1 MNITI
6 RKFDDTDIP
15 NKVRWINDQRN
26 NQYLHYDLPLEL
38 EKTKK
43 WFETVKDRTDR
54 YDAVI
59 EADGIPVGLVGLLNI
74 DEKNKKAEYYISMGE
89 HSYKRK
95 GIAYNA
101 SVQILEYAFL
111 VLKLNKVYL
120 NVDSQNTAAC
130 VLYEKLGMICE
141 GEFAK
146 ELWHRGEFIDRKR
159 YGILASD
166 FLSQRS

>member
-141 GEFAK
+141 GEFAQD
-146 ELWHRGEFIDRKR
+146 LWHRGEFIDRKR